1 MNAAKMGSF
10 GNNQRSFQNSS
21 NIVKKQQNSNH
32 AANAL
37 RFRRQFITQKNAQA
51 AAPNGL
57 SIQTGQQGQ
66 HPGHSSNQRDISN
79 QRENHR
85 LVNNNRGG
93 PQQVKQLTNS
103 QNTRT
108 NNPLVKQQLSPSS
121 GVQSNNQKAPR

>member
-57 SIQTGQQGQ
+57 SIQTG

-85 LVNNNRGG
+85 LANNNRGG

-121 GVQSNNQKAPR
+121 GPSSGNQKNPR